1 MEKLSPLITGDGN
14 CETGTLLTL
23 LTVFAKE
30 FLELVVVAGEGRV
43 LVGSS
48 WRQAQGIRK
57 EEDEEKEAMTAMMVN

>member
-1 MEKLSPLITGDGN
+1 
-14 CETGTLLTL
+14 
-23 LTVFAKE
+23 LTVSAKD